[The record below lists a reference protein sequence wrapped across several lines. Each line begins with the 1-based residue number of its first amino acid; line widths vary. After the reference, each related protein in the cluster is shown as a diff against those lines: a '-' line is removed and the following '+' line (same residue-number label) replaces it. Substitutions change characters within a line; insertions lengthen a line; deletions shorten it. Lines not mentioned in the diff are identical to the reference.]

1 MRKRLIDDNILKQED
16 GMLVFQTDHIFNSP
30 SAAAGTIL
38 ARRANG
44 WSAWKNKSG
53 VTINELLRK

>member
-1 MRKRLIDDNILKQED
+1 
-16 GMLVFQTDHIFNSP
+16 MLVFQTDHIFNSP
-30 SAAAGTIL
+30 SAAAVSIL

-44 WSAWKNKSG
+44 WSVWINKSG

>member
-1 MRKRLIDDNILKQED
+1 
-16 GMLVFQTDHIFNSP
+16 MLVFQTDHIFNSP